1 VRSWERRRQY
11 TSMRA
16 HTAAGIGTK
25 IVATIG
31 PASRSKTTIASLV
44 KAGVDG
50 FRINCSHTKPAEIS
64 EIVADIRS
72 CGEVFVIADLA
83 GLKLRNRAA
92 MRGATGATIEIAR
105 VDLTHRVG
113 NIAVGARILFGD
125 GTVGGEVLSSGED
138 KFTVRLDDTIEM
150 PAMSAVHVAGAEI
163 EGSCLENPD
172 RAAMEAAIA
181 AGCEWVALSYVRDG
195 EDAAKAV
202 REIDGRAGVI
212 AKIECTS
219 AIEDLEAICD
229 QVDAVMVARGDLGVD
244 LPYTLVPAAQRSIY
258 RTCRKLG
265 VPVVCATEMMQSMTT
280 STRPTRAE
288 VGDVEAVIR
297 YGYDAIVFTAET
309 AVGDHPVLVVET
321 ATAIRAVCE
330 SNRTGEKT
338 AGRGVDGALAI
349 AAAAFAD
356 EIGAEAIVAITATG
370 HTAKLISSARP
381 ETKILAVSEDPA
393 VARKISLYHGISA
406 HVARRHGGVEESGS
420 SVLRSL
426 VEAGAVSEG
435 GACVLLGSRVGPDH
449 DADVVM
455 VRSAQR

>member
-1 VRSWERRRQY
+1 MPAQN
-11 TSMRA
+11 
-16 HTAAGIGTK
+16 AAGIGTK

-31 PASRSKTTIASLV
+31 PASRSRTTIAALV
-44 KAGVDG
+44 QAGVDG
-50 FRINCSHTKPAEIS
+50 FRINCSHTKPAEIAG
-64 EIVADIRS
+64 IVADIRS
-72 CGEVFVIADLA
+72 CGEAFVIADLA
-83 GLKLRNRAA
+83 GLKLRNRAP
-92 MRGATGATIEIAR
+92 MRGEAGATIAIAHGE
-105 VDLTHRVG
+105 LTHRVG
-113 NIAVGARILFGD
+113 SIAPGARISFGD
-125 GTVGGEVLSSGED
+125 GTVGGEVLSSEAET
-138 KFTVRLDDTIEM
+138 FTVRLDDTIEM

-163 EGSCLENPD
+163 EGSCMEDPD

-181 AGCEWVALSYVRDG
+181 AGCEWIALSYVRDG
-195 EDAAKAV
+195 EDAAKAAK
-202 REIDGRAGVI
+202 EIAGRAGVI
-212 AKIECTS
+212 AKIERTS
-219 AIEDLEAICD
+219 AIDDLEAICEH
-229 QVDAVMVARGDLGVD
+229 VDAVMIARGDLGVD

-265 VPVVCATEMMQSMTT
+265 VPVVCATEMMQSMIT

-309 AVGDHPVLVVET
+309 AMGDHPVLVAQT
-321 ATAIRAVCE
+321 ASAIRSVCE
-330 SNRTGEKT
+330 ANRAGEKT
-338 AGRGVDGALAI
+338 AGKGVDGALAI

-356 EIGAEAIVAITATG
+356 EIGAEAIIAITATG

-406 HVARRHGGVEESGS
+406 HVTRRHGGVEESGS
-420 SVLRSL
+420 AILRAL
-426 VEAGAVSEG
+426 VEAGAVREG